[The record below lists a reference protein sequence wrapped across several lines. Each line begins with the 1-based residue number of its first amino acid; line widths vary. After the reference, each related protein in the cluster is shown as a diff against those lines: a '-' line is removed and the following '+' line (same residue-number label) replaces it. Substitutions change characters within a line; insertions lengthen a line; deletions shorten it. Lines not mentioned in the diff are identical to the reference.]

1 MSSSLKFKKLKNNNN
16 AKNKINMIK
25 NMTGMNDPAFQSN
38 NTLKKYIEQKLNSY
52 LEPNTNILPKTKSY
66 TKVNDKS
73 KFKIIYNIKNI
84 YNNNLLSKQNKLI
97 QNNKSNNNENNKM
110 NSSSNS
116 FNQKINVYDN
126 NNKKIKLIKKIKRNS
141 FSMLRFQYNKLLTN
155 KSKRY
160 ENSTTNLNIKDN
172 LNLSKNNNIINKT
185 PNNIKKKVNKSP
197 SEIDL
202 NKKKSIFTPNKALG
216 LEICQKSGKNKNKEN
231 KDGEIFMKKLYKNKT
246 PKTPLYKKK
255 SLNQMK
261 ILKDDINN
269 ILNNKTMN
277 NNIQQLSKS
286 YIKEDSKLYPFSIH
300 NKLFNYKI
308 NYSNQNY
315 KISNNIIADHN
326 KTLKSKNFLLKDNI
340 NKLIKNDES
349 FSENECPVPM
359 PYVKKYSDNTIRVSN
374 PNENINLQNI
384 LINKDLKEPK
394 EETKVPLPISQPIKP
409 NYFIYNNKKE
419 RRKI

>member
-286 YIKEDSKLYPFSIH
+286 YIKEDSKVYPFSIH

-359 PYVKKYSDNTIRVSN
+359 PYVKKYSDNTIRGSN
-374 PNENINLQNI
+374 LNENINLQNI

>member
-1 MSSSLKFKKLKNNNN
+1 MSSSLKFRKLKNNNN

-359 PYVKKYSDNTIRVSN
+359 PYVKKYSDNTIRGSN
-374 PNENINLQNI
+374 LNENINLQNI

>member
-1 MSSSLKFKKLKNNNN
+1 MSASLKFKKLKNNTN

-216 LEICQKSGKNKNKEN
+216 LEICQKFGKNKNKEN

-286 YIKEDSKLYPFSIH
+286 YIKEDSKVYPLSIH

-359 PYVKKYSDNTIRVSN
+359 PYVKKYSDNTIRGAN
-374 PNENINLQNI
+374 LNENINLQNI

>member
-1 MSSSLKFKKLKNNNN
+1 MSASLKFKKLKNNTN

-52 LEPNTNILPKTKSY
+52 LEPKINILSKTKSY

-110 NSSSNS
+110 NCSSNS
-116 FNQKINVYDN
+116 FNQKINMLDN
-126 NNKKIKLIKKIKRNS
+126 NSKNIKLIKKLKRNS
-141 FSMLRFQYNKLLTN
+141 FSMLKFQHKKLLTN

-160 ENSTTNLNIKDN
+160 ENSTAYLNINDN
-172 LNLSKNNNIINKT
+172 LNLSKNNNIISNT
-185 PNNIKKKVNKSP
+185 PNNIKKKVNKSSP
-197 SEIDL
+197 TYDL
-202 NKKKSIFTPNKALG
+202 NKKKSIFTPNKNLG
-216 LEICQKSGKNKNKEN
+216 LENCQKSGKNKNKEN
-231 KDGEIFMKKLYKNKT
+231 KDGEIFMRKIYKNKT

-255 SLNQMK
+255 TLNQMK

-286 YIKEDSKLYPFSIH
+286 YIKEDSKIYPFSYQ
-300 NKLFNYKI
+300 NKMFNCKINYSIQNYKI
-308 NYSNQNY
+308 N
-315 KISNNIIADHN
+315 NNIVAENN
-326 KTLKSKNFLLKDNI
+326 KTLKNKIFLLKDDV
-340 NKLIKNDES
+340 NKLINNDES
-349 FSENECPVPM
+349 FSENECPHPM
-359 PYVKKYSDNTIRVSN
+359 PYVKKYSDNTIRGAN
-374 PNENINLQNI
+374 LNENINLQNI

-394 EETKVPLPISQPIKP
+394 EETKIPLPISQPVKP
-409 NYFIYNNKKE
+409 NFYLYNNKKG
-419 RRKI
+419 RSKV

>member
-1 MSSSLKFKKLKNNNN
+1 MSASLKFKKLKNNTN

-141 FSMLRFQYNKLLTN
+141 FPMLRFQYNKLLTN

-269 ILNNKTMN
+269 ILINKTMN

-286 YIKEDSKLYPFSIH
+286 YIKEDSKIYPFSYK
-300 NKLFNYKI
+300 NKIFNFKI

-315 KISNNIIADHN
+315 KINNNIVAENN
-326 KTLKSKNFLLKDNI
+326 KTLKNKIFLLKDDV
-340 NKLIKNDES
+340 NKLINNDES
-349 FSENECPVPM
+349 FSENECPHPM
-359 PYVKKYSDNTIRVSN
+359 PYVKKYSDNTIRGAN
-374 PNENINLQNI
+374 LNENINLQII

-394 EETKVPLPISQPIKP
+394 EETKVPLPISQPVKP
-409 NYFIYNNKKE
+409 NFYLYNNKKG
-419 RRKI
+419 RSKV

>member
-1 MSSSLKFKKLKNNNN
+1 MSASLKFKKLKNNTN

-52 LEPNTNILPKTKSY
+52 LEPKINILSKTKSY

-84 YNNNLLSKQNKLI
+84 YNNPSYKQKNLI
-97 QNNKSNNNENNKM
+97 QNNNNNNNENNKM
-110 NSSSNS
+110 NCSSNS
-116 FNQKINVYDN
+116 FNQKISVLDD
-126 NNKKIKLIKKIKRNS
+126 NNKKIKLIKNIKRKS
-141 FSMLRFQYNKLLTN
+141 FSMLKFQHKKLLTN

-160 ENSTTNLNIKDN
+160 ENSTAFLNINDN
-172 LNLSKNNNIINKT
+172 LNLSKNNNIISNT

-197 SEIDL
+197 PTNDL
-202 NKKKSIFTPNKALG
+202 NKKKSIFTPNKNLG
-216 LEICQKSGKNKNKEN
+216 LENCQKSGKNKNKEN
-231 KDGEIFMKKLYKNKT
+231 KDGEIFMKKIYKNKT

-255 SLNQMK
+255 TLNQMK

-269 ILNNKTMN
+269 ILINKTMN

-286 YIKEDSKLYPFSIH
+286 YIKEDSKIYPFSHH
-300 NKLFNYKI
+300 NKLFNCKMNYSIQNFKI
-308 NYSNQNY
+308 N
-315 KISNNIIADHN
+315 NNIVAENN
-326 KTLKSKNFLLKDNI
+326 KTLKNKIFLLKDDV
-340 NKLIKNDES
+340 NKLVNNDES

-359 PYVKKYSDNTIRVSN
+359 PYVKKYSDNAITN
-374 PNENINLQNI
+374 LNENINLQNI

-394 EETKVPLPISQPIKP
+394 EETKVPLPISQPVKP
-409 NYFIYNNKKE
+409 NFYLYNNKKG
-419 RRKI
+419 RSKV

>member
-84 YNNNLLSKQNKLI
+84 YNNDLLSKQKKLI

-359 PYVKKYSDNTIRVSN
+359 PYVKKYSDNTIRGSN

>member
-231 KDGEIFMKKLYKNKT
+231 KDGEIFMKKL
-246 PKTPLYKKK
+246 
-255 SLNQMK
+255 
-261 ILKDDINN
+261 
-269 ILNNKTMN
+269 
-277 NNIQQLSKS
+277 
-286 YIKEDSKLYPFSIH
+286 
-300 NKLFNYKI
+300 
-308 NYSNQNY
+308 
-315 KISNNIIADHN
+315 
-326 KTLKSKNFLLKDNI
+326 
-340 NKLIKNDES
+340 
-349 FSENECPVPM
+349 
-359 PYVKKYSDNTIRVSN
+359 
-374 PNENINLQNI
+374 
-384 LINKDLKEPK
+384 
-394 EETKVPLPISQPIKP
+394 
-409 NYFIYNNKKE
+409 
-419 RRKI
+419 

>member
-1 MSSSLKFKKLKNNNN
+1 MSASLKFKKLKNNTN

-52 LEPNTNILPKTKSY
+52 LEPKINILSKTKSY

-84 YNNNLLSKQNKLI
+84 YNNPSYKQKNLI
-97 QNNKSNNNENNKM
+97 QNNNNNNNENNKM
-110 NSSSNS
+110 NCSSNS
-116 FNQKINVYDN
+116 FNQKISVLDD
-126 NNKKIKLIKKIKRNS
+126 NNKKIKLIKNIKRKS
-141 FSMLRFQYNKLLTN
+141 FSMLKFQHKKLLTN

-160 ENSTTNLNIKDN
+160 ENSTAYLNINDN
-172 LNLSKNNNIINKT
+172 LNLSKNNNIISNT

-197 SEIDL
+197 PTNVL
-202 NKKKSIFTPNKALG
+202 NKKKSIFTPNKNLG
-216 LEICQKSGKNKNKEN
+216 LENCQKSGKNKNKEN
-231 KDGEIFMKKLYKNKT
+231 KDGEIFMRKIYKNKT

-255 SLNQMK
+255 TLNQMK

-269 ILNNKTMN
+269 ILINKKMN

-286 YIKEDSKLYPFSIH
+286 YIKEDSKIYPFSYQ
-300 NKLFNYKI
+300 NKMFNCKINYSIQNYKI
-308 NYSNQNY
+308 N
-315 KISNNIIADHN
+315 NNIVAENN
-326 KTLKSKNFLLKDNI
+326 KTLKNKMLLLKDNI
-340 NKLIKNDES
+340 KKLIKNDES

-359 PYVKKYSDNTIRVSN
+359 PYVKKYSDNTIRGSN
-374 PNENINLQNI
+374 INENINLQNI

-394 EETKVPLPISQPIKP
+394 EETKVPLPISQPVKP
-409 NYFIYNNKKE
+409 NYILYKNKKE
-419 RRKI
+419 RRKV

>member
-394 EETKVPLPISQPIKP
+394 EETNVPLPISQPIKP

>member
-1 MSSSLKFKKLKNNNN
+1 MSSSLKFRKLKNNNN

>member
-1 MSSSLKFKKLKNNNN
+1 M
-16 AKNKINMIK
+16 
-25 NMTGMNDPAFQSN
+25 
-38 NTLKKYIEQKLNSY
+38 
-52 LEPNTNILPKTKSY
+52 
-66 TKVNDKS
+66 
-73 KFKIIYNIKNI
+73 
-84 YNNNLLSKQNKLI
+84 
-97 QNNKSNNNENNKM
+97 
-110 NSSSNS
+110 
-116 FNQKINVYDN
+116 
-126 NNKKIKLIKKIKRNS
+126 
-141 FSMLRFQYNKLLTN
+141 
-155 KSKRY
+155 
-160 ENSTTNLNIKDN
+160 
-172 LNLSKNNNIINKT
+172 
-185 PNNIKKKVNKSP
+185 
-197 SEIDL
+197 
-202 NKKKSIFTPNKALG
+202 
-216 LEICQKSGKNKNKEN
+216 
-231 KDGEIFMKKLYKNKT
+231 
-246 PKTPLYKKK
+246 
-255 SLNQMK
+255 
-261 ILKDDINN
+261 
-269 ILNNKTMN
+269 
-277 NNIQQLSKS
+277 SKS

-359 PYVKKYSDNTIRVSN
+359 PYVKKYSDNTIRGSN

>member
-1 MSSSLKFKKLKNNNN
+1 MSASLKFKKLKNNNN

-52 LEPNTNILPKTKSY
+52 LEPKINILSKTKSY

-84 YNNNLLSKQNKLI
+84 YNNPSSKQKNLI
-97 QNNKSNNNENNKM
+97 QNNKNNNNENNKM
-110 NSSSNS
+110 NCSSNS
-116 FNQKINVYDN
+116 FNQKISVLDD

-141 FSMLRFQYNKLLTN
+141 FSMLKFQHKKLLTN

-160 ENSTTNLNIKDN
+160 ENSTAYLNINDN
-172 LNLSKNNNIINKT
+172 LNLSKNNNIISNT

-197 SEIDL
+197 PTNVL
-202 NKKKSIFTPNKALG
+202 NKKKSIFTPNKNLG
-216 LEICQKSGKNKNKEN
+216 LENCQKSGKNKNKEN
-231 KDGEIFMKKLYKNKT
+231 KDGEIFMKKIYKNKT

-255 SLNQMK
+255 TLNQMK

-269 ILNNKTMN
+269 ILINKTMN

-286 YIKEDSKLYPFSIH
+286 YIKEDSRLYPFSYH
-300 NKLFNYKI
+300 NKLFNCKI
-308 NYSNQNY
+308 NYSIQNY
-315 KISNNIIADHN
+315 KINNNIVAENN
-326 KTLKSKNFLLKDNI
+326 KTLKNKIFLLKDDV
-340 NKLIKNDES
+340 NKLVNNDES

-359 PYVKKYSDNTIRVSN
+359 PYVKKYSDNAIRGTN
-374 PNENINLQNI
+374 LNENINLQNI

-394 EETKVPLPISQPIKP
+394 EETKVPLPISQPVKP
-409 NYFIYNNKKE
+409 NFYLYNNKKG
-419 RRKI
+419 RSKV